1 MFTDLVKNLA
11 DKNNVQI
18 SKMLKDLNLADG
30 SFNNWKN
37 RNTVPSGTI
46 VAKIAQYFN
55 VSADYLLGL
64 TDEPRPEYSPN
75 DSKNVAITAL
85 LNDEGISLYIKLDE
99 VDRAEIRGE
108 MKVML
113 RAEKYSG
120 AASIIETYSAAHG
133 GQTDATPITAEE
145 SIEAERLAKEI
156 EKNQ

>member
-1 MFTDLVKNLA
+1 MFSELFTDLMEKAGVSAYKLSKDTNIPDSLLSNYKTGKKVPTSENL
-11 DKNNVQI
+11 V
-18 SKMLKDLNLADG
+18 
-30 SFNNWKN
+30 
-37 RNTVPSGTI
+37 
-46 VAKIAQYFN
+46 KIAQYFN
-55 VSADYLLGL
+55 VSTDYLLGL
-64 TDEPRPEYSPN
+64 TDEPQPEYSPN

-120 AASIIETYSAAHG
+120 AVSTVETYSAAHG

>member
-1 MFTDLVKNLA
+1 MFLDKVLGLITEKGISKNRFLM
-11 DKNNVQI
+11 DIQI
-18 SKMLKDLNLADG
+18 SKNSID
-30 SFNNWKN
+30 NWEKRGN
-37 RNTVPSGTI
+37 IPPGDI

-64 TDEPRPEYSPN
+64 TDEPRPEYSPK

-120 AASIIETYSAAHG
+120 AASAVETYSAAHG